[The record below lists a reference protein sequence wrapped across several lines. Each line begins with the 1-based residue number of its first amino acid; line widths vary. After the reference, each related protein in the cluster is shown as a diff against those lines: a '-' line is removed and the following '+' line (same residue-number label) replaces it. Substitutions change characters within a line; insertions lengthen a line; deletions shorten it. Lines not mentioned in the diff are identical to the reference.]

1 MVSSLT
7 ASGRIAARVLAA
19 TVGVYGCMYAA
30 VGAAARLPWPAADAI
45 LYPALAAVPAH
56 VALSI
61 WAFAARSVFKVWL
74 TLATSAMLCGGLWAW
89 AGR

>member
-1 MVSSLT
+1 MVSGL
-7 ASGRIAARVLAA
+7 AGRGRIAARALAA
-19 TVGVYGCMYAA
+19 TVGVYGCVYAA

-61 WAFAARSVFKVWL
+61 WAFAARSVVKVWL
-74 TLATSAMLCGGLWAW
+74 LLAAGAVLFGGLWAGV
-89 AGR
+89 GR